1 MRSCVGMN
9 LTQRSNITRTLRVIL
24 KRNKYL
30 NIRCIEDRYISSQTT
45 KIEEQTT
52 ECNVTNDFCK
62 EDDIYGINKFY
73 ESLQPRVN
81 PEVSLKTEQLA
92 TKYNIPNILR
102 KKKFDTVQVP
112 YGFVRL
118 DPGVS
123 NKFVTSQSS
132 DENESY
138 NVQTKR
144 QRRKAKNVN
153 ASKID
158 SMRMDINMDSRSI
171 VPDVSTQDFDS
182 ANNNGDILQN
192 FSSNFKNPRLHP
204 TRQDITVTS
213 RRENRDYEM
222 KHHTKIKSE
231 RKTASGE
238 YRFSHDTDQNYF
250 NSSVNRE
257 MDKQTKMS
265 NNTSSTVETQYFP
278 YLLKQESTLENCDLK
293 AKPVTEENHDNF
305 IDQQYFD
312 TVHESNRN
320 GSNISDHSHDSA
332 KKKSESFSERQ
343 SNIIDQQYFDYAL
356 NHESARDG
364 LNENTNIKP
373 DILSDPQYR
382 EDEQENNKL
391 SPVSLEEIDYN
402 QLNDHETSIE
412 SQYFNNLH
420 TTEKTNNKHQPEVE
434 NRNLNDIRQSKI
446 TLDLTIEH
454 QKSSAYNRKQTVSSR
469 KVHEEKILSTAEEAV
484 KKIRDELEAKSIL
497 SKEPTEPIRKKM
509 RQNKEMME
517 QLHNMTSTE
526 VVSKLYHSIVYDR
539 DDVIAIS
546 KPYGMP
552 CVDGPG
558 GHLTIQ
564 NCLEKLKN
572 HVDPELKKLHL
583 ITHLDRDS
591 TGIILLAKTEM
602 MAFRLTEAYKKNEVI
617 KKFFVLTKGIPQPEE
632 GVIDIPVAE
641 GKIDGKYRMVL
652 KPEGFNRSKG
662 TFKAVT
668 QYKVLATSGT
678 AALVE
683 CIPLTSVKHQ
693 IRAHMF
699 FGLNT
704 PILGDHKYSHITKM
718 APQKIFPDMLTR
730 LRIRQAEVRYLPLH
744 LHARSIV
751 IPEFM
756 DGRNLN
762 VTAYVP
768 DFFVNNMKRLKLDF
782 KKHL

>member
-1 MRSCVGMN
+1 MRNCVGMN
-9 LTQRSNITRTLRVIL
+9 LAQRSNITRSLRIIF

-30 NIRCIEDRYISSQTT
+30 NIRYIEDRYISSQVT
-45 KIEEQTT
+45 KIEEQTS
-52 ECNVTNDFCK
+52 ECKVTNDVCK
-62 EDDIYGINKFY
+62 ENDIYGINAFY

-92 TKYNIPNILR
+92 IKYNIPNILR
-102 KKKFDTVQVP
+102 KKKYDTVQVL

-138 NVQTKR
+138 NVKTKR
-144 QRRKAKNVN
+144 QRRKEKNVN
-153 ASKID
+153 ASNTD

-171 VPDVSTQDFDS
+171 VQDVSTQDFHS
-182 ANNNGDILQN
+182 ADNKGDILQN
-192 FSSNFKNPRLHP
+192 FSLNLKNPRLQP

-222 KHHTKIKSE
+222 EHHTKIKSK
-231 RKTASGE
+231 RKTASE
-238 YRFSHDTDQNYF
+238 ENRFSHDTDQNSF
-250 NSSVNRE
+250 NSSLNRE

-278 YLLKQESTLENCDLK
+278 YLLKQESEESTLENSDLK
-293 AKPVTEENHDNF
+293 AKSVTEESRDNF

-312 TVHESNRN
+312 TAHQ
-320 GSNISDHSHDSA
+320 SNISDHSHDSA
-332 KKKSESFSERQ
+332 NKKSESFSETQ

-356 NHESARDG
+356 KHESARDG

-373 DILSDPQYR
+373 DILSDPQFR

-420 TTEKTNNKHQPEVE
+420 TTEKTNNKNQPEVE
-434 NRNLNDIRQSKI
+434 NRNSNDIKQSKI
-446 TLDLTIEH
+446 TLDLTTEH

-469 KVHEEKILSTAEEAV
+469 KVHEEKSLSTAEEAAR
-484 KKIRDELEAKSIL
+484 KIRDELEDKSIL

-526 VVSKLYHSIVYDR
+526 VVGKLYHSIVYDR

-602 MAFRLTEAYKKNEVI
+602 MAYRLTEAYKKNEVI

-744 LHARSIV
+744 LHARSLV

-756 DGRNLN
+756 EGRNLN

>member
-1 MRSCVGMN
+1 MSAPLRSCVVVN
-9 LTQRSNITRTLRVIL
+9 LAQRSNITRTLRVIF

-30 NIRCIEDRYISSQTT
+30 NIHYIEDKYISSQIT
-45 KIEEQTT
+45 KTEEQTS
-52 ECNVTNDFCK
+52 ENNVTNVFCK
-62 EDDIYGINKFY
+62 EDDIYGINEFY

-92 TKYNIPNILR
+92 TKYNIPNIIP

-112 YGFVRL
+112 YGYVRL

-123 NKFVTSQSS
+123 NKFLTSQSS
-132 DENESY
+132 DQNESY
-138 NVQTKR
+138 NVKTKR
-144 QRRKAKNVN
+144 QRRKVKNVN
-153 ASKID
+153 TLENDNMQMVINKESYSVVGDGSILD
-158 SMRMDINMDSRSI
+158 SDLAD
-171 VPDVSTQDFDS
+171 
-182 ANNNGDILQN
+182 NNGDILQN
-192 FSSNFKNPRLHP
+192 FSSNFKNPRLQP
-204 TRQDITVTS
+204 TRQGKAVTS
-213 RRENRDYEM
+213 STEKRDYEM
-222 KHHTKIKSE
+222 KHGPAKIKTERQTATSE
-231 RKTASGE
+231 E
-238 YRFSHDTDQNYF
+238 YRPSNDIDQNYF
-250 NSSVNRE
+250 DSSVNLRT
-257 MDKQTKMS
+257 DKQTKMS

-278 YLLKQESTLENCDLK
+278 YLLKQESTLETPILK
-293 AKPVTEENHDNF
+293 AKFVTEDNHDNF

-312 TVHESNRN
+312 TVQNQEPDNNILRESSRN
-320 GSNISDHSHDSA
+320 VSNISDHSHDSA
-332 KKKSESFSERQ
+332 NIKSEFC
-343 SNIIDQQYFDYAL
+343 
-356 NHESARDG
+356 
-364 LNENTNIKP
+364 
-373 DILSDPQYR
+373 
-382 EDEQENNKL
+382 
-391 SPVSLEEIDYN
+391 
-402 QLNDHETSIE
+402 
-412 SQYFNNLH
+412 QYFNNLH
-420 TTEKTNNKHQPEVE
+420 TTEKTNSNHQSEIEKGNP
-434 NRNLNDIRQSKI
+434 NDINQSKI
-446 TLDLTIEH
+446 TLDLTIEN
-454 QKSSAYNRKQTVSSR
+454 QQASAYIRNQTVSSR
-469 KVHEEKILSTAEEAV
+469 KLHNEKSLSTAEEAV
-484 KKIRDELEAKSIL
+484 RKIRDELEDTSIL
-497 SKEPTEPIRKKM
+497 SKETAEPIRKKL
-509 RQNKEMME
+509 RQNKEMK
-517 QLHNMTSTE
+517 QKLHDMTSTE

-539 DDVIAIS
+539 DDIIAIS

-558 GHLTIQ
+558 IHMTVQ

-617 KKFFVLTKGIPQPEE
+617 KKFFVLTKGIPNPEE
-632 GVIDIPVAE
+632 GVIDIPIAE

-652 KPEGFNRSKG
+652 KPEGFNRPKG
-662 TFKAVT
+662 TSKAVT
-668 QYKVLATSGT
+668 QYKVLSTSGN

-744 LHARSIV
+744 LHARSLV
-751 IPEFM
+751 IPEFI

-762 VTAYVP
+762 ITAYVP